1 MLEPDWDKFNR
12 DFSTVY
18 RAISPDE
25 FDRQWSA
32 LTTRYPTASKYLDE
46 ELYSCRSHWAWA
58 WVSNVFTAGVRTTG
72 RVEGENR
79 INKAIGG
86 PKKSFLQ
93 LFDGLN
99 SRTEEQTTK
108 DLIQVR
114 NVSELFLDCLSS
126 KVTSVFAPST

>member
-1 MLEPDWDKFNR
+1 V
-12 DFSTVY
+12 TVY

-25 FDRQWSA
+25 FDRQWNT
-32 LTTRYPTASKYLDE
+32 LTTRYPLASKYLDE

-58 WVSNVFTAGVRTTG
+58 WVSNVFTAGVKTTG

-99 SRTEEQTTK
+99 ERTEEQTTK

-114 NVSELFLDCLSS
+114 NVSELCLGLPL
-126 KVTSVFAPST
+126 F